1 MENKC
6 NDLLDEFEILT
17 EEEIK
22 EAIEKT
28 KNPDES
34 ESLSQN
40 KAIQRDTTVTS
51 EERDVGEDQEETSN
65 EETTCESITT
75 TQNGEQGLENTNEH
89 QSVQNDEKIE
99 EKEDCGKI
107 PVKAAEV
114 DLSQSHSDTSTTAR
128 IKNYFHKLGENLMDT
143 PSRPVTFNTIQVRTL
158 LLFKKKN
165 IVV

>member
-28 KNPDES
+28 KNHDES

-40 KAIQRDTTVTS
+40 KAIQHDTTVTS
-51 EERDVGEDQEETSN
+51 EERDVGEDQEEKSN

-89 QSVQNDEKIE
+89 QSVQNDEKSE

-114 DLSQSHSDTSTTAR
+114 DLS
-128 IKNYFHKLGENLMDT
+128 
-143 PSRPVTFNTIQVRTL
+143 V
-158 LLFKKKN
+158 
-165 IVV
+165 